1 MDSLT
6 LTGCTYESERGG
18 FLAPLAER
26 EEIERLGKAQKQ
38 MLDLWLRVMGS
49 VHAAPVRKSACAAL
63 ATQLDGKGLVGFSA
77 ANIDRVY
84 RGFRDS
90 GWRWQYLVPDYHLP
104 ANGAEAAARGAL
116 TPEFRRWW
124 QRHAGEY
131 AGGTAAAH
139 AELVRRWR
147 AGETIEG
154 LGSWMSWWQA
164 QHPGQPLPALAPELP
179 EGCSY
184 HNLLKLVPRG
194 AELTVVREGFFA
206 AQGELPILRRDRSEL
221 RPLELVAHD
230 DKQTD
235 WRVAVPGIG
244 QVCKF
249 VGLFA
254 LDVACGYMAQYGA
267 GARTVGDD
275 KVQRALTRADGRATV
290 YQLLRRYGVP
300 KRYPMHLLFENASFA
315 IDQHDAGLLMR
326 LSPNILVDR
335 TPMRH
340 GRLLPGGPG
349 ETYGAP
355 QAKGW
360 LESWFNLFD
369 RACSALP
376 GQAGRNPLDDKRGD
390 IDELERETLALVKL
404 TRDLPA
410 ELTRLVTLP
419 LLTEE
424 QGKIVLSEI
433 VARLNHRTEHRL
445 QGFAPVPKWRLRGL
459 PAEGNPWRP
468 VEQLPGNLPDSAIE
482 IEHFVESPA
491 ERFARL
497 YRVEDF
503 EPVPEAALLFLLDEK
518 RPVRTAR
525 PYQIDLTIDRVAR
538 MYTLRD
544 ERLREAGRPFIACY
558 DRSDLESLHLLDEAG
573 AYVGTAALWHGPSPV
588 NREAIATAA
597 SELKAQQRH
606 LLKAAAELHAPR
618 AVERLAELTRGNE
631 RLAGAVAELETARVQ
646 LTEAER
652 MGAERLAAAERSHT
666 TKRRISQ
673 RQQADRT
680 ALAHLAATAAQ
691 DLSQP

>member
-6 LTGCTYESERGG
+6 ITGCTYVSEQGR
-18 FLAPLAER
+18 FTPPLSAR
-26 EEIERLGKAQKQ
+26 DEIGHLSEAQKQ

-49 VHAAPVRKSACAAL
+49 VHAAKSRKSACKAL
-63 ATQLDGKGLVGFSA
+63 ATQIGGSGLKGFSA
-77 ANIDRVY
+77 DNIDRVY
-84 RGFRDS
+84 RGFRAS
-90 GWRWQYLVPDYHLP
+90 GWAWQYLIPDYHLP
-104 ANGAEAAARGAL
+104 ADDEAQRGAL
-116 TPEFRRWW
+116 TPEFKKWW
-124 QRHAGEY
+124 QRHAGTY

-139 AELVRRWR
+139 VELVRLWR

-164 QHPGQPLPALAPELP
+164 THPGLPLPAIAPELP

-194 AELTVVREGFFA
+194 AEITVVREGFFA
-206 AQGELPILRRDRSEL
+206 AQGELPIMRRDRSEL
-221 RPLELVAHD
+221 RVLELVAHD

-249 VGLFA
+249 LGLFA
-254 LDVACGYMAQYGA
+254 LDVACEYMAQFGA
-267 GARTVGDD
+267 GARTAGDD

-300 KRYPMHLLFENASFA
+300 KRYKMHLLFENASFA
-315 IDQHDAGLLMR
+315 IDKHDAGLLMR
-326 LSPNILVDR
+326 LSPNIVVDR
-335 TPMRH
+335 TPMH
-340 GRLLPGGPG
+340 HDRLLPGGPG

-369 RACSALP
+369 RTCSALP
-376 GQAGRNPLDDKRGD
+376 GQSGRNPLDDKRGD

-410 ELTRLVTLP
+410 ELTRLVSLP
-419 LLTEE
+419 MLTEE
-424 QGKIVLSEI
+424 QGKIVLAEI
-433 VARLNHRTEHRL
+433 VARINHRDKHRI

-459 PAEGNPWRP
+459 GDVGNPWRP
-468 VEQLPGNLPDSAIE
+468 VEQMPGDLPDSAIE

-491 ERFARL
+491 ERFCRL

-503 EPVPEAALLFLLDEK
+503 EQVPESALLFLLDEK

-525 PYQIDLTIDRVAR
+525 PYQIDITIDRVAR

-558 DRSDLESLHLLDEAG
+558 DRSDLESLHLLDESG
-573 AYVGTAALWHGPSPV
+573 AYIGTAALWHGPNPV
-588 NREAIATAA
+588 NREEVHTA
-597 SELKAQQRH
+597 STVIKAQQRH
-606 LLKAAAELHAPR
+606 LLKRAAELHAPR
-618 AVERLAELTRGNE
+618 AVERLAALTQSNE
-631 RLAGAVAELETARVQ
+631 RLAGAVAELEAGRVQ

-666 TKRRISQ
+666 RKRKLSN
-673 RQQADRT
+673 RQQADRAT
-680 ALAHLAATAAQ
+680 LANLAAQAEQ
-691 DLSQP
+691 HISQP